1 MTEPFRP
8 LTVYFRETG
17 TGDVFRAAD
26 DLERRLVTEISPLA
40 RYRQGGEPDP
50 DAMEEAGATV
60 ELLVKAGT
68 GSRELCV
75 SDSLIAGADQEMFL
89 DAGKIFSGKGL
100 PDPGRRENGTR
111 CFTGL
116 SQWRSGE
123 RPEDPAVYL
132 TPAEGRRLMT
142 AEKCT
147 ALCITESGIRQAL
160 LETVAGTEKPVR
172 VGELCREALEREGRS
187 GIDTVLQRYAGRLS
201 ERADTALSMIAGG
214 ECSVTFRPELT
225 GADRVALHDP
235 RNGRVISDH
244 GTYEHMELSFA
255 LFSWCCLEAQITEL
269 RRSPA
274 DILHSVNAAVC
285 ASDLAAAADQ
295 GAEHVEWSV
304 RQGCMPEIAGMQL
317 ALIADRG
324 AAGNFRE
331 QFAEFRRS
339 GEIPERGLLH
349 QIVQTAEKGVI
360 HTAAAKT
367 NQKGG
372 RGL

>member
-1 MTEPFRP
+1 MTEPSRP
-8 LTVYFRETG
+8 LTVYFRESVR
-17 TGDVFRAAD
+17 GDVLRAAD

-50 DAMEEAGATV
+50 DAMEEAAAMV
-60 ELLVKAGT
+60 DLLVKAGT
-68 GSRELCV
+68 GSRELCL
-75 SDSLIAGADQEMFL
+75 SDSLISGADQEMFL

-100 PDPGRRENGTR
+100 PDPGRRENGIR

-142 AEKCT
+142 AEECT

-160 LETVAGTEKPVR
+160 LETVAGTEHPVR
-172 VGELCREALEREGRS
+172 VGELCRRTLENEGPGGIAALTE
-187 GIDTVLQRYAGRLS
+187 RYAERLS
-201 ERADTALSMIAGG
+201 ERADAALSMIASG
-214 ECSVTFRPELT
+214 ECSVTFRDELT
-225 GADRVALHDP
+225 GPDRVALHDP
-235 RNGRVISDH
+235 RTGRALIDH
-244 GTYEHMELSFA
+244 SPYEHMELTFA
-255 LFSWCCLEAQITEL
+255 LFTWCCLEAQITEL